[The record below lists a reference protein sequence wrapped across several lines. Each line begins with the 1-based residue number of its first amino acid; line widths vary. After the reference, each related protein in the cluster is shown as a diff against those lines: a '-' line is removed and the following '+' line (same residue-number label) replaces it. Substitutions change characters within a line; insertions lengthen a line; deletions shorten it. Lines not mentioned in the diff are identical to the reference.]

1 MLYYK
6 QEEKVCEADP
16 MKYYHYL
23 EAIANNRQ

>member
-6 QEEKVCEADP
+6 HVEKGCEMDP
-16 MKYYHYL
+16 KKYYHYL